1 MGMASQLNSTK
12 EGRTFSRS
20 YKKYGKS
27 WSIVFEAGNERGPF
41 EELCYCCGTAKMD
54 WVPSLGMILKSTQNR
69 HPLMDEAVTFYF
81 LVLIL
86 ENGMEGRDR

>member
-1 MGMASQLNSTK
+1 
-12 EGRTFSRS
+12 
-20 YKKYGKS
+20 
-27 WSIVFEAGNERGPF
+27 
-41 EELCYCCGTAKMD
+41 MD